1 MSDANLYTFENPEF
15 KKTYWHTCSHV
26 LAQAMKR
33 LHPEVKLAIGPAI
46 ENGFYYDFDTP
57 EPFSETQLAEL
68 EAEMRK
74 ICKEK
79 LKLERFELPRA
90 EAIQFMEEKG
100 EPYKVELIHD
110 LPEDATISFYK
121 HPLYERFMEACRARG
136 FRGEHGQ
143 FGADIDI
150 GIPQQP
156 GHQVRPQFAEF
167 TAFADIALLKLGRHA
182 VANEI
187 LHVRLQRAQVRI
199 RGHQIRKLNHVI
211 PHQDAFGDFP
221 PLLEIGAERPAGRI
235 GFDRPMAVALDV
247 AQHDID
253 VVGRA
258 NSFRGRTTVTVGK
271 RRNHFV
277 REPGGH
283 AVGESDD
290 RTARSAGL
298 LVQLPAGGTGAV
310 IAVLGIGVVLT
321 DRPIKGVGLLA
332 HPVAEVF
339 DDRLQHVRVG
349 QAQLRAKVTVGLHAD
364 PFAVDITARH
374 H

>member
-1 MSDANLYTFENPEF
+1 ML
-15 KKTYWHTCSHV
+15 
-26 LAQAMKR
+26 
-33 LHPEVKLAIGPAI
+33 LAI
-46 ENGFYYDFDTP
+46 F
-57 EPFSETQLAEL
+57 
-68 EAEMRK
+68 
-74 ICKEK
+74 
-79 LKLERFELPRA
+79 
-90 EAIQFMEEKG
+90 
-100 EPYKVELIHD
+100 
-110 LPEDATISFYK
+110 
-121 HPLYERFMEACRARG
+121 
-136 FRGEHGQ
+136 
-143 FGADIDI
+143 
-150 GIPQQP
+150 
-156 GHQVRPQFAEF
+156 
-167 TAFADIALLKLGRHA
+167 
-182 VANEI
+182 
-187 LHVRLQRAQVRI
+187 
-199 RGHQIRKLNHVI
+199 
-211 PHQDAFGDFP
+211 

-364 PFAVDITARH
+364 PFAVDQGVIFRMFRKIPVGRQQLRERMHPHAPVGFHVIEHANPHRTDRRPLRKRRSGRG
-374 H
+374 